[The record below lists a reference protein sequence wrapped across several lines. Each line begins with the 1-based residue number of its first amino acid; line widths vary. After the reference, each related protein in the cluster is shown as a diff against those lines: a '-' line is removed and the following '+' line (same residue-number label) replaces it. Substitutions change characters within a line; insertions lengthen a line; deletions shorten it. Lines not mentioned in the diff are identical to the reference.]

1 MEEILVAT
9 HSHWLDNAKTLC
21 MAYMLFNLVL
31 KYLLLIFHVSN
42 IFKVQN
48 HKVDKLIIED
58 SDLNFWNLAHLI
70 IIPTLKL
77 HDINNSLCTYVPFMY
92 ILKIKQKNEWVFI
105 HCVNKYDFTMHLM
118 PHLSHHFRKQTPFSP
133 HLRKRKWKPHR
144 NSKPAYWAKE
154 LKKNGKK

>member
-77 HDINNSLCTYVPFMY
+77 HDINNSLCTYVPFMDSK
-92 ILKIKQKNEWVFI
+92 LNKRKNGYSFI
-105 HCVNKYDFTMHLM
+105 ASLNMTLLCISCRICPTIFVNK
-118 PHLSHHFRKQTPFSP
+118 HLSRLTYGKENGNPIVT
-133 HLRKRKWKPHR
+133 R
-144 NSKPAYWAKE
+144 NRRIEQRNW
-154 LKKNGKK
+154 KKNGKK